1 MSYLETLRSRAKM
14 IGDWKVWA
22 KKVANAAKTIMPDA
36 RVYVFGSVIS
46 GEATGGSDIDML
58 IVSQNIP
65 GKALEQSGIKV
76 KIEDMAG
83 LPIYHP
89 FEIHLATR
97 DESEQYLAVA
107 GKHIVKI
114 G

>member
-1 MSYLETLRSRAKM
+1 VSYLGTLRSRAKM
-14 IGDWKVWA
+14 VEGWKVWA
-22 KKVANAAKTIMPDA
+22 RKVANAAKTIMPDA
-36 RVYVFGSVIS
+36 RVYVFGSVIR
-46 GEATGGSDIDML
+46 GGATGGSDVDML
-58 IVSQNIP
+58 IVSQNVP
-65 GKALEQSGIKV
+65 RKVLERSRIKV

-89 FEIHLATR
+89 FEIHLATE